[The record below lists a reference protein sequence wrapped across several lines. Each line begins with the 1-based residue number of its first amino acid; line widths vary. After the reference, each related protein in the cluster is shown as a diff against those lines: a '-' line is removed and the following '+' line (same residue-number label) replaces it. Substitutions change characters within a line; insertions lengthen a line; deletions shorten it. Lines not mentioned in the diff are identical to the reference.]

1 MKWILFF
8 PYTIYVYLKDKR
20 KKEPKDAYTS
30 SIFIFSLYLFIYL
43 IFIYPNIIN
52 VIGAFFSKI
61 SLITNLSVDSKPIK
75 YIGFFILMCFPFL
88 IVRRKQLDKLK
99 YSITERRI
107 FNILTLLIISL
118 PILMVIFFFLRII
131 ILNK

>member
-8 PYTIYVYLKDKR
+8 PYTIYEYLKDKR

-30 SIFIFSLYLFIYL
+30 SILILSLYLFIYF

-52 VIGAFFSKI
+52 VIGSLFSKL
-61 SLITNLSVDSKPIK
+61 SLIINLPVDSKPIK

-88 IVRRKQLDKLK
+88 IVRKKQLDNLM
-99 YSITERRI
+99 YSINERRI
-107 FNILTLLIISL
+107 FNFLTLLIISL
-118 PILMVIFFFLRII
+118 PILMVLFFFLRII
-131 ILNK
+131 IFN

>member
-8 PYTIYVYLKDKR
+8 PYTIYVYLKDMR

-30 SIFIFSLYLFIYL
+30 SILILSLYLFIYF

-52 VIGAFFSKI
+52 VIGSLFLKL
-61 SLITNLSVDSKPIK
+61 SLIINLPVDSKLIK

-88 IVRRKQLDKLK
+88 IVRKKQLDNLM
-99 YSITERRI
+99 YSISERRI
-107 FNILTLLIISL
+107 FNFLTLLIISL
-118 PILMVIFFFLRII
+118 PILIVLFFFLRII
-131 ILNK
+131 IFN

>member
-30 SIFIFSLYLFIYL
+30 SIFIFSLYLFIYS

-52 VIGAFFSKI
+52 VIGSFFSKI
-61 SLITNLSVDSKPIK
+61 SLITNLPVDSIPIK
-75 YIGFFILMCFPFL
+75 YIGFFIIMCFPFL
-88 IVRRKQLDKLK
+88 IVRRKQLENLM
-99 YSITERRI
+99 YSITERR
-107 FNILTLLIISL
+107 FFGFLTLFIISL
-118 PILMVIFFFLRII
+118 PILMVLFMFLII
-131 ILNK
+131 IIF

>member
-8 PYTIYVYLKDKR
+8 PYTIYAYLKDKR

-30 SIFIFSLYLFIYL
+30 SILIFSLYLFIYL

-61 SLITNLSVDSKPIK
+61 SLIINLPVDSKPIK

-88 IVRRKQLDKLK
+88 IVRKKQLDNLM
-99 YSITERRI
+99 YSINERRI
-107 FNILTLLIISL
+107 FNFLTLLIISL
-118 PILMVIFFFLRII
+118 PILMVLFFFLRII
-131 ILNK
+131 IFN

>member
-30 SIFIFSLYLFIYL
+30 SIFILSLYLFIYF

-52 VIGAFFSKI
+52 VIGSFFSKL
-61 SLITNLSVDSKPIK
+61 SLIINLPVDSKPIK

-88 IVRRKQLDKLK
+88 IVRKKQLDNLM

-107 FNILTLLIISL
+107 FNFLTLLIISL
-118 PILMVIFFFLRII
+118 PILTVLFFFLII
-131 ILNK
+131 IIFN